1 MIKMNSALWTGIVTI
16 VMLIISNALM
26 TMAWYGHLKL
36 QQMGVTTHWPL
47 ILVILLS
54 WGIAFFEYL
63 FMVPANRMGF
73 VENGGPFTLLQL
85 KIVQEAITLIVFTG
99 FVTLF
104 FKNET
109 LHWNH
114 FVSYGLL
121 ILAVFFA
128 FIDTN

>member
-1 MIKMNSALWTGIVTI
+1 MIKMNSALWTGILTI